1 MTREEDQR
9 MSEVV
14 RRERSR
20 LYGFIRGRVPD
31 PRDAEE
37 IPLGTLLSGDF
48 RAKEAH
54 MRRVTGIGGIFFK
67 AQNPAA

>member
-31 PRDAEE
+31 PRDAED
-37 IPLGTLLSGDF
+37 IPPRHAT
-48 RAKEAH
+48 
-54 MRRVTGIGGIFFK
+54 I
-67 AQNPAA
+67 